1 MVFISDSGIGM
12 KKPLNICLV
21 GLSALLL
28 VNFAAFSVHAKEYS
42 IGMSHEAKRVNAKVV
57 ESPEP
62 EIPPEFKDD
71 AFASVVTAR
80 FNIQPDS
87 SFTVALIERSGN
99 EEIDRIVLKTLR
111 KWKFQAATLDDEP
124 IASTRKIRVEI
135 EVE

>member
-1 MVFISDSGIGM
+1 MN
-12 KKPLNICLV
+12 KPLSNCII
-21 GLSALLL
+21 GLSALML
-28 VNFAAFSVHAKEYS
+28 VNFAAFPGAAKEYS
-42 IGMSHEAKRVNAKVV
+42 IGMSHESKMVNAKVV

-62 EIPPEFKDD
+62 EIPSEFQDE
-71 AFASVVTAR
+71 AFSSVVTAR
-80 FNIQPDS
+80 FRIQSDG

-111 KWKFQAATLDDEP
+111 KWKFQAATLDDQP